1 MRSLGLALIVLGIIS
16 IVLGLFG
23 VGGGD
28 YGFRSL
34 TFVGVVMAVG
44 GFLLYRRNRTR
55 EVPRRG

>member
-34 TFVGVVMAVG
+34 TFVGVVMAVA
-44 GFLLYRRNRTR
+44 GFLLYRRNRAR
-55 EVPRRG
+55 EAPRRG